1 MEMGDKNVQTV
12 YLKIGQ
18 SVKVVNR
25 KILIQDVAEVYS
37 SDTNLV
43 KKIEEMVLYSV
54 KGDKDERL
62 IFSVVKVIKMI
73 QKAYPDIS
81 IQNIGETDFIVDYN
95 IPRKENMALEIVK
108 LCLLC
113 LIIFFGSAFTIMT
126 FNTDVSVGDLFDN
139 IYKTLTGTEKHGVSI
154 LEAMYSLGIP
164 IGILSFYNHFR
175 ASTVRTDPTPIHV
188 EMRNFEEEINK
199 AIIQDASRDGDILK

>member
-1 MEMGDKNVQTV
+1 MQTV

-37 SDTNLV
+37 SDTNLA
-43 KKIEEMVLYSV
+43 KKIGDMVLYSV
-54 KGDKDERL
+54 KGDKDEKL
-62 IFSVVKVIKMI
+62 IFSSVKVIGMI
-73 QKAYPDIS
+73 QKVYPDIS
-81 IQNIGETDFIVDYN
+81 IQHIGEPDFIVDYN
-95 IPRKENMALEIVK
+95 IPRKENMAMEIVK

-126 FNTDVSVGDLFDN
+126 FNTDVSVDEMFNN
-139 IYKTLTGTEKHGVSI
+139 IYRTVTGTEKHGASI
-154 LEAMYSLGIP
+154 LELMYSIGIP
-164 IGILSFYNHFR
+164 IGILGFYNHFK

-188 EMRNFEEEINK
+188 EMRTFEEEINK

>member
-1 MEMGDKNVQTV
+1 MQTV

-37 SDTNLV
+37 SDTNLA
-43 KKIEEMVLYSV
+43 KKIGDMVLYAV

-62 IFSVVKVIKMI
+62 IFSSVKVIGMI
-73 QKAYPDIS
+73 QKVYPDIS
-81 IQNIGETDFIVDYN
+81 IQHIGEPDFIVDYN
-95 IPRKENMALEIVK
+95 IPRKKNMAMEIVK

-113 LIIFFGSAFTIMT
+113 FIIFFGSAFTIMT
-126 FNTDVSVGDLFDN
+126 FNTDVSVDELFN
-139 IYKTLTGTEKHGVSI
+139 SIYRTVTGTEKHGYTI
-154 LEAMYSLGIP
+154 LELMYSIGIP
-164 IGILSFYNHFR
+164 VGILSFYNHFR

-188 EMRNFEEEINK
+188 EMRTFEEDINK
-199 AIIQDASRDGDILK
+199 AIIQDASRDGDIIK